1 MRKTMDQQEGRKLVG
16 PVIRGV
22 DDDIINAVIDA
33 AAQDNPGR
41 EILVDDRTGYVRV
54 QAEHS
59 MVLTEGSMAEM
70 LGRPFRLSELE
81 PSLVSFAGR
90 LKTMDDR
97 WEWALN
103 G

>member
-1 MRKTMDQQEGRKLVG
+1 MSEELRPKLVG

-33 AAQDNPGR
+33 AEHDNPER
-41 EILVDDRTGYVRV
+41 DVIVEDRSGYVRV
-54 QAEHS
+54 QAEKKF
-59 MVLTEGSMAEM
+59 VLTQQSMAEK
-70 LGRPFRLSELE
+70 LGRPFQLSELE

-90 LKTMDDR
+90 LTTKDDK
-97 WEWALN
+97 WEWALH

>member
-1 MRKTMDQQEGRKLVG
+1 MAQEVRAKLVG

-33 AAQDNPGR
+33 AEQDNPDR
-41 EILVDDRTGYVRV
+41 EIIVEDRSGYVRI
-54 QAEHS
+54 QAEKEFVLTQES
-59 MVLTEGSMAEM
+59 MVEM
-70 LGRPFRLSELE
+70 LGRPFHLSELE

-90 LKTMDDR
+90 LTTMDDK
-97 WEWALN
+97 WEWTLH

>member
-1 MRKTMDQQEGRKLVG
+1 MSEELRPKLVG

-33 AAQDNPGR
+33 AEQDNPER
-41 EILVDDRTGYVRV
+41 DVIVEDRSGYVRI
-54 QAEHS
+54 QAEKAF
-59 MVLTEGSMAEM
+59 VLTQRSMAEK
-70 LGRPFRLSELE
+70 LGRPFQLSELE

-90 LKTMDDR
+90 LTTMDDK
-97 WEWALN
+97 WEWALH

>member
-1 MRKTMDQQEGRKLVG
+1 MSEETRLKLVG

-33 AAQDNPGR
+33 AEKDNPER
-41 EILVDDRTGYVRV
+41 EIVIDDRSGYVRI
-54 QAEHS
+54 QAEREF
-59 MVLTEGSMAEM
+59 VLTRRSMADV
-70 LGRPFRLSELE
+70 LGRPFQLSELE

-90 LKTMDDR
+90 MTTMDEK
-97 WEWALN
+97 WQWALQ

>member
-1 MRKTMDQQEGRKLVG
+1 MSEETRVKLVG

-33 AAQDNPGR
+33 AEQDNPER
-41 EILVDDRTGYVRV
+41 EIVVDDRSGYVRV
-54 QAEHS
+54 QAEKEFVLTRKS
-59 MVLTEGSMAEM
+59 MVAM
-70 LGRPFRLSELE
+70 LGRPFQLSELE

-90 LKTMDDR
+90 MTTMDDK
-97 WEWALN
+97 WEWALH